1 MIKHLSLVV
10 SLVFMPL
17 GYSQSAHTIT
27 INSSNNVAILEMTA
41 SEYSS
46 WKANLEFRNTTKRQ
60 ELFKDI
66 YKTFK
71 DDFDFVFLVLNETAT
86 PGGWPAGELI
96 PVSNAIGNIGV
107 SNYSDASLYGSSG
120 KLKAVMSL
128 SRINYI
134 KNGPSLH
141 ELMHTWGNFL
151 IQTSWVMADGT
162 GPVGSLIGN
171 YMPHWGF
178 TGGSSKGQLGG
189 FNQSDLQYV
198 NLDANKQYLA
208 KEFGGNA
215 NGGNSVPYTEFE
227 LYLMGMIPLS
237 DVKPFDVFSNI
248 AWYEKANSNWDVY
261 FNGDKT
267 TYTPAKIETDFGI
280 RTPTPAT
287 SQKDFKLLIVVLTA
301 TPLDQSQMT
310 TVSNDSSWLGLKQ
323 DDGTGLYNFWEAT
336 AGRGTMETDKLNSSL
351 IALSLNNYDLAE
363 QIVIY
368 PVPANKIVNIKSE
381 TDINTISVANS
392 IGQQMPVK
400 KTESGTNTISLD
412 VSNYAPGIYFISIKN
427 IFGSEMVKKIVV
439 E

>member
-1 MIKHLSLVV
+1 MIKHLFLLVSIV
-10 SLVFMPL
+10 LMPA

-27 INSSNNVAILEMTA
+27 INNNNNIATLEMTPA
-41 SEYSS
+41 EYSS
-46 WKANLEFRNTTKRQ
+46 WKTNLEFRNTTKRQ

-71 DDFDFVFLVLNETAT
+71 DDFDFVFLVLNETIT

-96 PVSNAIGNIGV
+96 AVSNDIGNIGV
-107 SNYSDASLYGSSG
+107 SNYSDASSYGSSG

-128 SRINYI
+128 SRISYI
-134 KNGPSLH
+134 RNGPSLH

-151 IQTSWVMADGT
+151 IQTSWVNADGG
-162 GPVGSLIGN
+162 GPVDGLISN
-171 YMPHWGF
+171 YKPHWGF

-189 FNQSDLQYV
+189 FNQADLQFV
-198 NLDANKQYLA
+198 NLDANKQYFA

-215 NGGNSVPYTEFE
+215 NGGNAVPYTEFE
-227 LYLMGMIPLS
+227 LYLMGMIPLQ

-248 AWYEKANSNWDVY
+248 TWYEKAITTWDVY
-261 FNGDKT
+261 FNGNKT

-301 TPLDQSQMT
+301 TPLDPVTMT

-336 AGRGTMETDKLNSSL
+336 GGRGTMETDKLNASL
-351 IALSLNNYDLAE
+351 LSLSLNDYDLAQ
-363 QIVIY
+363 QILIY
-368 PVPANKIVNIKSE
+368 PVPANKIVTIKSE
-381 TDINTISVANS
+381 TVIKAISVVNS
-392 IGQQMPVK
+392 IGQQMQVNK
-400 KTESGTNTISLD
+400 RELGANTISLD
-412 VSNYAPGIYFISIKN
+412 VSSYASGIYFVGIKN
-427 IFGSEMVKKIVV
+427 IELYT
-439 E
+439 